1 MQLLRGKWSTKSC
14 LESYVFQELIKD
26 SRAKVLRPYS
36 QATRR
41 NTIFQSESF
50 LGASVAL
57 GFCIC
62 FFFGPKANTS
72 VQIMVESKYIFV
84 EAIYPFITFFIHSF
98 IYLLST
104 YYVQESVQVLGM
116 QQKKTPD
123 SSYLNRAKFSM

>member
-1 MQLLRGKWSTKSC
+1 MARVKGSTKSC

-84 EAIYPFITFFIHSF
+84 EAIYPFITFFIHLF
-98 IYLLST
+98 ISLFIKHLLCARIC
-104 YYVQESVQVLGM
+104 LGIGDAAEKNPR
-116 QQKKTPD
+116 QLLP
-123 SSYLNRAKFSM
+123 